1 MPNLENEMLSIFM
14 NEEILL
20 QDTKNFVLR
29 LFDTDL
35 GSRFLFHTISHT
47 QAVVKASDKIAQHY
61 QLEPE
66 DKLALALAAWFHDTG
81 FSKGS
86 AENHEAESQR
96 IVTAFLTER
105 NVEKNII
112 DKVTQCI
119 EATKF
124 PTTPYSLIEKIL
136 CDADLYHLGTADFD
150 EETKLLRQELNIT
163 GTNPISKSEWRK
175 ININFL
181 RSHNYFT
188 DYCKTKLEPVK
199 QKHLKELLFK
209 EFVKNELDKKIADT
223 SEATR
228 SSDGELAAT
237 VSATLD
243 EEKARNKE
251 KNLKEKATREKEN
264 RAERGI
270 GTMFRI
276 MSDNHVSLSQMA
288 DSKANIMISVNTI
301 VLSILVSV
309 LLGKLQY
316 YPQFIFPTILL
327 ALVCLS
333 AIIFAILATRPNIT
347 RGTFTKED
355 ILNKKTNLLFFGN
368 FHKMELP
375 DYDWAM
381 KEMMNDREY
390 LYGSMT
396 KDIYFLG
403 KVLAKKYNYLRTS
416 YTIFMIGLVISV
428 IAFGIAAIIG
438 AEN

>member
-1 MPNLENEMLSIFM
+1 M
-14 NEEILL
+14 NEEILI
-20 QDTKNFVLR
+20 QDAKNFVSH

-47 QAVVKASDKIAQHY
+47 QSVVKAVDKIAQHY
-61 QLEPE
+61 QLDSE
-66 DKLALALAAWFHDTG
+66 DKLALTVAAWFHDTG

-105 NVEKNII
+105 NIEKNII
-112 DKVTQCI
+112 DKVAHCIQATQ
-119 EATKF
+119 F
-124 PTTPYSLIEKIL
+124 PTTPDTIIEKIL
-136 CDADLYHLGTADFD
+136 CDADLYHLGTADF
-150 EETKLLRQELNIT
+150 ENETKLLRQELNNT
-163 GTNPISKSEWRK
+163 GAKPISKSEWRK
-175 ININFL
+175 INISFL
-181 RSHNYFT
+181 RNHSYFT

-209 EFVKNELDKKIADT
+209 EFVKNEEAISLSGGVKEPGGEVAALTPPAVGGDNKK
-223 SEATR
+223 
-228 SSDGELAAT
+228 
-237 VSATLD
+237 
-243 EEKARNKE
+243 NHKE
-251 KNLKEKATREKEN
+251 KNEKEKESRID
-264 RAERGI
+264 RGI

-276 MSDNHVSLSQMA
+276 LSDNHVSLSQMA

-327 ALVCLS
+327 AMVCLS
-333 AIIFAILATRPNIT
+333 AIVFAILATRPNIT

-416 YTIFMIGLVISV
+416 YTIFMIGLIVSV
-428 IAFGIAAIIG
+428 IAFGIAAIVG
-438 AEN
+438 AGN

>member
-1 MPNLENEMLSIFM
+1 M

-20 QDTKNFVLR
+20 QDAKSFVSH
-29 LFDTDL
+29 LFETDL
-35 GSRFLFHTISHT
+35 GSRFLFHNISHT
-47 QAVVKASDKIAQHY
+47 QAVVKAADKIAQHY
-61 QLEPE
+61 QLDSE
-66 DKLALALAAWFHDTG
+66 DKLALTLAAWFHDTG

-96 IVTAFLTER
+96 IVAAFLTER
-105 NVEKNII
+105 NIEKTII
-112 DKVTQCI
+112 NKVTHCI
-119 EATKF
+119 QVTQF
-124 PTTPYSLIEKIL
+124 PTSPDTIIEKIL
-136 CDADLYHLGTADFD
+136 CDADLYHLGTEDF
-150 EETKLLRQELNIT
+150 EKETKLLRQELNNT
-163 GTNPISKSEWRK
+163 GANPISKSEWRK
-175 ININFL
+175 INISFL
-181 RSHNYFT
+181 RNHRYFT
-188 DYCKTKLEPVK
+188 DYCKTKLEPEK

-209 EFVKNELDKKIADT
+209 EFVKNEFDNAIADT
-223 SEATR
+223 AGEGSLSA
-228 SSDGELAAT
+228 GELVGT
-237 VSATLD
+237 TPTPVE
-243 EEKARNKE
+243 EEKASNKE
-251 KNLKEKATREKEN
+251 KNLKVKATREKEN

-327 ALVCLS
+327 AMVCLS
-333 AIIFAILATRPNIT
+333 AIVFAILATRPNIT

-403 KVLAKKYNYLRTS
+403 KVLAKKYNHLRTS
-416 YTIFMIGLVISV
+416 YTIFMIGLIVSV
-428 IAFGIAAIIG
+428 LAFGIAAIIG
-438 AEN
+438 AGN

>member
-1 MPNLENEMLSIFM
+1 M

-20 QDTKNFVLR
+20 QDAKSFVSH
-29 LFDTDL
+29 LFDANPD
-35 GSRFLFHTISHT
+35 SRFLFHNISHT
-47 QAVVKASDKIAQHY
+47 QSVVKATDKIAQHY
-61 QLEPE
+61 QLDSE
-66 DKLALALAAWFHDTG
+66 DKLALTLAAWFHDTG

-86 AENHEAESQR
+86 AENHETESQR

-105 NVEKNII
+105 NIEKNII
-112 DKVTQCI
+112 DKVTRCI
-119 EATKF
+119 QATQF
-124 PTTPYSLIEKIL
+124 PTSPDTIIEKIL
-136 CDADLYHLGTADFD
+136 CDADLYHLGTADF
-150 EETKLLRQELNIT
+150 EKETKLLRQELNNT
-163 GTNPISKSEWRK
+163 SAKPISKSEWRK
-175 ININFL
+175 INISFL
-181 RSHNYFT
+181 RNNNYFT

-199 QKHLKELLFK
+199 QRHLKELLFK
-209 EFVKNELDKKIADT
+209 EFVKNELNSSTAATNTIT
-223 SEATR
+223 S
-228 SSDGELAAT
+228 SSDGELVTAART
-237 VSATLD
+237 PVD
-243 EEKARNKE
+243 EKKAIAN
-251 KNLKEKATREKEN
+251 EKATREKDN

-270 GTMFRI
+270 ATMFRI

-327 ALVCLS
+327 AMICLS
-333 AIIFAILATRPNIT
+333 AIVFAILATRPNIT

-416 YTIFMIGLVISV
+416 YTIFMIGLVASV

-438 AEN
+438 AGN